1 MCSVPHPICSC
12 SRQQKCQNIRHA
24 VDHEAMSRHQ
34 RLVTR
39 TSTSDCPVS
48 YGMVH
53 LRASPGAPRSS
64 HSVSQIVAIALQE
77 ADAYIKGGLNGLL
90 IENMHDV
97 PYMNRSAGPEVVAT
111 MACAAWELRRAFPSV
126 PIGLQ
131 VLAGC
136 NRESLAI
143 AHACD
148 CDFIRAESFVFGH
161 VGDEGYMDACAGD
174 LLRYRRAIGACSVRV
189 FTDVKKKHSAHAV
202 TADVSIAETSVA
214 AAFFD
219 VDGVIVTGK
228 FSIQPVRFHPIPIN
242 LFRQQHR
249 PRCVCV

>member
-1 MCSVPHPICSC
+1 
-12 SRQQKCQNIRHA
+12 
-24 VDHEAMSRHQ
+24 
-34 RLVTR
+34 
-39 TSTSDCPVS
+39 
-48 YGMVH
+48 MVH

-64 HSVSQIVAIALQE
+64 HSVAQIVAIALQE
-77 ADAYIKGGLNGLL
+77 AEVYIRGGLNGLL

-97 PYMNRSAGPEVVAT
+97 PYMNRSAGPEIVAT
-111 MACAAWELRRAFPSV
+111 MACAAWELRKAFPSV

-136 NRESLAI
+136 NRESMAI

-174 LLRYRRAIGACSVRV
+174 LLRFRRAIGACSVRV

-202 TADVSIAETSVA
+202 TSDVSIAETAVA

-219 VDGVIVTGK
+219 VDGVIVTGALV
-228 FSIQPVRFHPIPIN
+228 SPLSSPIVFMII
-242 LFRQQHR
+242 RRRKQHWS
-249 PRCVCV
+249 RCKRLRGRSSRERHATLP

>member
-1 MCSVPHPICSC
+1 
-12 SRQQKCQNIRHA
+12 
-24 VDHEAMSRHQ
+24 
-34 RLVTR
+34 
-39 TSTSDCPVS
+39 
-48 YGMVH
+48 MVH

-64 HSVSQIVAIALQE
+64 HSVAQIVAIALQE
-77 ADAYIKGGLNGLL
+77 AQAYIKGGLNGLL

-97 PYMNRSAGPEVVAT
+97 PYMNRQAGPEVVAS
-111 MACAAWELRRAFPSV
+111 MACAAWELRKAFPSV

-136 NRESLAI
+136 NRESMAI

-174 LLRYRRAIGACSVRV
+174 LLRYRRAIGACDVRV

-202 TADVSIAETSVA
+202 TADVSIAETAVA

-219 VDGVIVTGK
+219 VDGVIVTGNCYPRP
-228 FSIQPVRFHPIPIN
+228 FSSGFP
-242 LFRQQHR
+242 
-249 PRCVCV
+249 

>member
-1 MCSVPHPICSC
+1 
-12 SRQQKCQNIRHA
+12 
-24 VDHEAMSRHQ
+24 
-34 RLVTR
+34 
-39 TSTSDCPVS
+39 
-48 YGMVH
+48 MVH

-64 HSVSQIVAIALQE
+64 CSVAQIVSIALQE
-77 ADAYIKGGLNGLL
+77 AEAYINGGLNGLL

-97 PYMNRSAGPEVVAT
+97 PYMNRNAGPEVVAT
-111 MACAAWELRRAFPSV
+111 MACAAWELRKAFPSV

-174 LLRYRRAIGACSVRV
+174 LLRYRRAIGACNIQV
-189 FTDVKKKHSAHAV
+189 FTDVKKKHSAHSV
-202 TADVSIAETSVA
+202 TADVSIAATAVA

-219 VDGVIVTGK
+219 VDGVIVTGP
-228 FSIQPVRFHPIPIN
+228 FCFPDSFPDFP
-242 LFRQQHR
+242 
-249 PRCVCV
+249 

>member
-1 MCSVPHPICSC
+1 MCSVPHPICSF

-242 LFRQQHR
+242 LFR
-249 PRCVCV
+249 

>member
-1 MCSVPHPICSC
+1 
-12 SRQQKCQNIRHA
+12 
-24 VDHEAMSRHQ
+24 
-34 RLVTR
+34 
-39 TSTSDCPVS
+39 
-48 YGMVH
+48 
-53 LRASPGAPRSS
+53 
-64 HSVSQIVAIALQE
+64 
-77 ADAYIKGGLNGLL
+77 
-90 IENMHDV
+90 
-97 PYMNRSAGPEVVAT
+97 

-219 VDGVIVTGK
+219 VDGVIVTGRLLDRLFLILSRSICTGCSTGHAACVSEVCQVVEAMLPFRK
-228 FSIQPVRFHPIPIN
+228 SRTLFFSRMFICSFLLHCFVH
-242 LFRQQHR
+242 L
-249 PRCVCV
+249 